1 MKLVLEGFETYI
13 YSLSPPGSD
22 LAGMAASFGAK
33 FVPAETTTVAQLA
46 ETVGNIDVVYE
57 ATGVSSLSYEV
68 LKYLGTN
75 GAFIFTGV
83 PALKG
88 PKSIDAD
95 LIMRNHGL
103 KYQVGIGTVNAS
115 SQSFADAITGLGQF
129 YRRWPKAVGSL
140 ITSRFPIDDVKEPL
154 SGKVGGIKS
163 ILTIA

>member
-1 MKLVLEGFETYI
+1 
-13 YSLSPPGSD
+13 SD
-22 LAGMAASFGAK
+22 LAGMATSFGAK
-33 FVPAETTTVAQLA
+33 FVPAETTTVPQLA
-46 ETVGNIDVVYE
+46 EMVGNIDLVYE

-68 LKYLGTN
+68 MKYLGTN

-88 PKSIDAD
+88 PKTIDTD
-95 LIMRNHGL
+95 LIMRNITL
-103 KYQVGIGTVNAS
+103 KNQVIIGTVNAS
-115 SQSFADAITGLGQF
+115 KQSFADAISDIAQF
-129 YRRWPKAVGSL
+129 HQRWPNAVGSL